1 MAHRYHKKEKSKKQM
16 SSIELSKSLWEEEVL
31 KELPETLSEKA
42 KELGAYVRERE
53 ISSASELLRG
63 LLGYVLSKSS
73 LRAWG
78 AWSVL
83 MAIADISAQA
93 WSKRLQ
99 KSEGWLEWLFNE
111 FLATQELSCEPEWS
125 QKAKRILL
133 IDATRLKEM
142 GGSGDDWRLHLAYD
156 LLKAQMQQL
165 VLSDQHQGESLS
177 HFGFKEGD
185 IVVADRAYGN
195 RLSMIRLKEAG
206 ADGIC
211 RTALDRCVVY
221 DAQAQRVDVLK
232 WLRGLKVE
240 QSVVFMYPCLANSST
255 AARRIRRSD
264 SALRSSWVLRDCLS
278 EGF

>member
-1 MAHRYHKKEKSKKQM
+1 M

-99 KSEGWLEWLFNE
+99 KSEGWLEWL
-111 FLATQELSCEPEWS
+111 
-125 QKAKRILL
+125 
-133 IDATRLKEM
+133 
-142 GGSGDDWRLHLAYD
+142 
-156 LLKAQMQQL
+156 
-165 VLSDQHQGESLS
+165 
-177 HFGFKEGD
+177 
-185 IVVADRAYGN
+185 
-195 RLSMIRLKEAG
+195 
-206 ADGIC
+206 
-211 RTALDRCVVY
+211 
-221 DAQAQRVDVLK
+221 
-232 WLRGLKVE
+232 
-240 QSVVFMYPCLANSST
+240 
-255 AARRIRRSD
+255 
-264 SALRSSWVLRDCLS
+264 
-278 EGF
+278 